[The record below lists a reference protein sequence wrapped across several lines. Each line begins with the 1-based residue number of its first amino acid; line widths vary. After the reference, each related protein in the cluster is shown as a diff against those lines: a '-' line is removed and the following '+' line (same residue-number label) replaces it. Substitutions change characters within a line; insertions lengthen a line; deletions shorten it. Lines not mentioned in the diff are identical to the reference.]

1 MQAAA
6 AENEEKSED
15 IATKFQNKEITIDEY
30 LEQFMAERKLMHSRK
45 LKIEKMQEIL
55 RRSNF
60 PDTTQFRPA
69 GPTNF
74 YNIPPIQPF
83 RHF

>member
-6 AENEEKSED
+6 AESEEKSDD

-30 LEQFMAERKLMHSRK
+30 LEQFMAARKVMHSRK

-55 RRSNF
+55 RRSI

-74 YNIPPIQPF
+74 YNNPAIQPF